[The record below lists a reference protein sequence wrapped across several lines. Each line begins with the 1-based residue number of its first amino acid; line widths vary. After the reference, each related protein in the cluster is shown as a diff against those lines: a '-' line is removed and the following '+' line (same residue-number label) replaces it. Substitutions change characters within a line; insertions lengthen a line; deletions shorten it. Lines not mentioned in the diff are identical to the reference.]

1 MSFGK
6 LLKFEF
12 RRLLNLKIVYVMFGV
27 SLLSLFLAWR
37 TACSIGDYSNTK
49 YVLSEFVSAAVNS
62 SFLPLL
68 AALFITVYN
77 CQDTTEDTLKTIR
90 AKGYSSGKIYFAQLA
105 VTYAVVLVYFIFV
118 VGISA
123 LLGLAGGFEKGVK
136 TGELFRSL
144 ALQLYCVLALTAF
157 YTFFATLVKKTGG
170 AIAVNIVL
178 YAMGAVAFLLLD
190 IIVLKIAT
198 DWFGIEN
205 KNVTFKFFN
214 YWILQILSDATAFTF
229 SGAEITRIIVGASI
243 YFAACVGGGYA
254 LTAKREVK

>member
-62 SFLPLL
+62 SFLSLL

-90 AKGYSSGKIYFAQLA
+90 AKGYSSGKIYFAQ
-105 VTYAVVLVYFIFV
+105 
-118 VGISA
+118 
-123 LLGLAGGFEKGVK
+123 
-136 TGELFRSL
+136 
-144 ALQLYCVLALTAF
+144 
-157 YTFFATLVKKTGG
+157 
-170 AIAVNIVL
+170 
-178 YAMGAVAFLLLD
+178 
-190 IIVLKIAT
+190 
-198 DWFGIEN
+198 
-205 KNVTFKFFN
+205 
-214 YWILQILSDATAFTF
+214 QIGRAH
-229 SGAEITRIIVGASI
+229 V
-243 YFAACVGGGYA
+243 
-254 LTAKREVK
+254 